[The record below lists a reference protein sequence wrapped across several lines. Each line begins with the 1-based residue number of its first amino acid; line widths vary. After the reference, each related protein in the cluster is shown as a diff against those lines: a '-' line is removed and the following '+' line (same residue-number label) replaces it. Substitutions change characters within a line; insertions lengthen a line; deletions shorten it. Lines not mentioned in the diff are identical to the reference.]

1 VNCRIPARTGKPAP
15 EGAGGFPMPFINEVL
30 AHNQRLAG
38 SAAPMRQSR
47 FLFDPDQVMQ
57 LLRSRITGQDAAL
70 ASIGACLT
78 LTKAELG
85 DPRKPLA
92 VMLLMGPTGVG
103 KTETVRLL
111 AEAIHG
117 RADALCRID
126 MNTLA
131 QEHYAASLTGAPP
144 GYVGSKEGHTLFD
157 QETIEGSF
165 GKPGIVLFDELEKAS
180 EPVIRALMNIF
191 DNGQLRLSSGT
202 RTLDFRN
209 SLIFMTSNVGT
220 QALWTHEQQ
229 ALGAWRRWLPSTW
242 RERGERRRQQQA
254 LEKAFAPEF
263 LNRIDQRLIY
273 RRLDDEQILL
283 LVELAL
289 ERLNQ
294 RLARHQVRLLLS
306 PTLKEWL
313 GARGF
318 DRRYGARAM
327 ARCFR
332 QSLEPEI
339 AGALLQSPDRPA
351 GCQLMADLDPQQQ
364 TIVVTLR
371 HPDYG

>member
-1 VNCRIPARTGKPAP
+1 
-15 EGAGGFPMPFINEVL
+15 MPFINEVL
-30 AHNQRLAG
+30 EHNQRTG
-38 SAAPMRQSR
+38 GTTPSVRQSR
-47 FLFDPDQVMQ
+47 FQFNLDTVMQ
-57 LLRSRITGQDAAL
+57 QLRSRITGQDAAL
-70 ASIGACLT
+70 DAIAASLA

-144 GYVGSKEGHTLFD
+144 GYVGSKEGNTLFD
-157 QETIEGSF
+157 REAIEGSF

-180 EPVIRALMNIF
+180 EPVTRALMNIF
-191 DNGQLRLSSGT
+191 DNGELRLSSGT
-202 RTLDFRN
+202 TTLNFRN
-209 SLIFMTSNVGT
+209 SLIFMTSNVGA
-220 QALWTHEQQ
+220 QAIWSWQQ
-229 ALGAWRRWLPSTW
+229 RQQRGWRRWLPEAW
-242 RERGERRRQQQA
+242 RTRQEQKQHRLA

-263 LNRIDQRLIY
+263 LNRIDQQLIY
-273 RRLDDEQILL
+273 QRLDDDQVLV

-289 ERLNQ
+289 ERLNN
-294 RLARHQVRLLLS
+294 RLARHQVQLVAK
-306 PTLKEWL
+306 PALKNWL
-313 GARGF
+313 GERGF

-332 QSLEPEI
+332 QSLEPEV
-339 AGALLQSPDRPA
+339 ANALLQSPDRPA
-351 GCQLMADLDPQQQ
+351 GCLLIADLTPRQDA
-364 TIVVTLR
+364 VVLTLEA
-371 HPDYG
+371 PAASE

>member
-1 VNCRIPARTGKPAP
+1 
-15 EGAGGFPMPFINEVL
+15 MPFINEVL
-30 AHNQRLAG
+30 EHNQRTG
-38 SAAPMRQSR
+38 GTTPSVRQSR
-47 FLFDPDQVMQ
+47 FQFNLDTVMQ
-57 LLRSRITGQDAAL
+57 QLRSRITGQDAAL
-70 ASIGACLT
+70 DAIAASLALI
-78 LTKAELG
+78 KAELG

-144 GYVGSKEGHTLFD
+144 GYVGSKEGNTLFD
-157 QETIEGSF
+157 REAIEGSF

-180 EPVIRALMNIF
+180 EPVTRALMNIF
-191 DNGQLRLSSGT
+191 DNGELRLSSGT
-202 RTLDFRN
+202 TTLNFRN
-209 SLIFMTSNVGT
+209 SLIFMTSNVGA
-220 QALWTHEQQ
+220 QAIWSWQQ
-229 ALGAWRRWLPSTW
+229 RQQRGWRRWLPEAW
-242 RERGERRRQQQA
+242 RTRQEQKQHRLA

-263 LNRIDQRLIY
+263 LNRIDQQLIY
-273 RRLDDEQILL
+273 QRLDDDQVLV

-289 ERLNQ
+289 ERLNN
-294 RLARHQVRLLLS
+294 RLARHQVQLVAK
-306 PTLKEWL
+306 PALKNWL
-313 GARGF
+313 GERGF

-332 QSLEPEI
+332 QSLEPEV
-339 AGALLQSPDRPA
+339 ANALLQSLDRPA
-351 GCQLMADLDPQQQ
+351 GCLLIADLTPRQDA
-364 TIVVTLR
+364 VVLTLEA
-371 HPDYG
+371 PAASA

>member
-1 VNCRIPARTGKPAP
+1 
-15 EGAGGFPMPFINEVL
+15 MPFINEVL
-30 AHNQRLAG
+30 EHNQRMGGTAP
-38 SAAPMRQSR
+38 PMRQSR
-47 FLFDPDQVMQ
+47 FQFDLDKVMQ
-57 LLRSRITGQDAAL
+57 LLRSRITGQGAAL
-70 ASIGACLT
+70 DAIAASLA

-144 GYVGSKEGHTLFD
+144 GYVGSKEGNTLFD
-157 QETIEGSF
+157 REAIEGSF

-202 RTLDFRN
+202 STLDFRN
-209 SLIFMTSNVGT
+209 SLIFMTSNVGA
-220 QALWTHEQQ
+220 QALWAWQQ
-229 ALGAWRRWLPSTW
+229 RQQQGWRRWLPESW
-242 RERGERRRQQQA
+242 RVRQEQKQQQQA

-263 LNRIDQRLIY
+263 LNRIDQQLSYQRLG
-273 RRLDDEQILL
+273 DEQVIL

-289 ERLNQ
+289 ERLNN
-294 RLARHQVRLLLS
+294 RLARHQVQLLAE
-306 PTLKEWL
+306 PALKTWL
-313 GARGF
+313 GEQGF

-327 ARCFR
+327 ARSFR
-332 QSLEPEI
+332 QHLEPEV
-339 AGALLQSPDRPA
+339 ARVLLETPDRPA
-351 GCQLMADLDPQQQ
+351 GCLLLADLDAQQ
-364 TIVVTLR
+364 TIRLTLKG
-371 HPDYG
+371 PND

>member
-1 VNCRIPARTGKPAP
+1 
-15 EGAGGFPMPFINEVL
+15 MPFINEVL
-30 AHNQRLAG
+30 EHNQRTGG
-38 SAAPMRQSR
+38 STPPMRQSR
-47 FLFDPDQVMQ
+47 FQFDLDKVMQ
-57 LLRSRITGQDAAL
+57 LLRSRIAGQGAAL
-70 ASIGACLT
+70 DAIAASLA

-111 AEAIHG
+111 SEAIHG

-144 GYVGSKEGHTLFD
+144 GYVGSKEGNTLFD
-157 QETIEGSF
+157 REAIEGSY

-202 RTLDFRN
+202 STLDFRN
-209 SLIFMTSNVGT
+209 SLIFMTSNVGA
-220 QALWTHEQQ
+220 QSLWAWQQ
-229 ALGAWRRWLPSTW
+229 RQQQTWRRWLPENW
-242 RERGERRRQQQA
+242 LVRQERKYQQQA

-263 LNRIDQRLIY
+263 LNRIDQQLVY
-273 RRLDDEQILL
+273 RRLGDDQVIL

-289 ERLNQ
+289 ERLNN
-294 RLARHQVRLLLS
+294 RLARHQVQLVAEQA
-306 PTLKEWL
+306 LKTWL
-313 GARGF
+313 GNSGF

-327 ARCFR
+327 ARSFR
-332 QSLEPEI
+332 QHLEPEV
-339 AGALLQSPDRPA
+339 ARALLNTPDRPS
-351 GCQLMADLDPQQQ
+351 GCLLIADLDTQHN
-364 TIVVTLR
+364 IRVTLKG
-371 HPDYG
+371 PEA

>member
-1 VNCRIPARTGKPAP
+1 
-15 EGAGGFPMPFINEVL
+15 MPFINEVL
-30 AHNQRLAG
+30 EQNQRTGG
-38 SAAPMRQSR
+38 STPPMRQSR
-47 FLFDPDQVMQ
+47 FQFDLDQVMQ
-57 LLRSRITGQDAAL
+57 LLRSRIAGQGAAL
-70 ASIGACLT
+70 DAIAASLA

-144 GYVGSKEGHTLFD
+144 GYVGSKEGNTLFD
-157 QETIEGSF
+157 REAINGSYS
-165 GKPGIVLFDELEKAS
+165 KPGIVLFDELEKAS

-202 RTLDFRN
+202 STLDFRN
-209 SLIFMTSNVGT
+209 SLIFMTSNVGAQT
-220 QALWTHEQQ
+220 QPRQQ
-229 ALGAWRRWLPSTW
+229 HGWRRWLPEGW
-242 RERGERRRQQQA
+242 RVRQEQNHQQQA

-263 LNRIDQRLIY
+263 LNRIDQQLIY
-273 RRLDDEQILL
+273 QRLGDDQITL
-283 LVELAL
+283 LVELGLA
-289 ERLNQ
+289 RLNS
-294 RLARHQVRLLLS
+294 RLARHQVQLS
-306 PTLKEWL
+306 AEPALKAWL
-313 GARGF
+313 GSQGF

-327 ARCFR
+327 ARSFR
-332 QSLEPEI
+332 QRLEPEV
-339 AGALLQSPDRPA
+339 ARALLESPDRPP
-351 GCQLMADLDPQQQ
+351 GCLLIADLDAQQK
-364 TIVVTLR
+364 VRLTLKG
-371 HPDYG
+371 PAD

>member
-1 VNCRIPARTGKPAP
+1 
-15 EGAGGFPMPFINEVL
+15 MPFINEVL
-30 AHNQRLAG
+30 AHNQRVTG
-38 SAAPMRQSR
+38 STAAMRQSR
-47 FLFDPDQVMQ
+47 FLFEPDQVMQ

-157 QETIEGSF
+157 QEAIEGSF

-191 DNGQLRLSSGT
+191 DNGQLRLTSGT

-220 QALWTHEQQ
+220 RSLWASNQRL
-229 ALGAWRRWLPSTW
+229 LGGWRSWLPGGW
-242 RERGERRRQQQA
+242 HERQEQRRQQQA

-289 ERLNQ
+289 EHLNQ

-306 PTLKEWL
+306 APLKQWL
-313 GARGF
+313 SEKGF

-332 QSLEPEI
+332 QSLEPEV
-339 AGALLQSPDRPA
+339 ASALLQSRDRPA
-351 GCQLMADLDPQQQ
+351 GCRLMADLDSRQQA
-364 TIVVTLR
+364 IVVTLQP
-371 HPDYG
+371 PDCA